1 MPPSRSVIGHNVP
14 GAKMHDAMVCY
25 SCGAGQAPPDA
36 NGVQSGHV
44 GASCPVEVTKLL
56 GETWPG
62 WLPNGLA
69 KDPSRWDPTMCA
81 ITKQCAQE
89 WVAFLA
95 CKNITANFDSSGRSP
110 VPDFQAVANQ

>member
-25 SCGAGQAPPDA
+25 SCCAGQAPPDA
-36 NGVQSGHV
+36 NSVQNGHV
-44 GASCPVEVTKLL
+44 GASCPVEVTRLL

-62 WLPNGLA
+62 WLPGGLA
-69 KDPSRWDPTMCA
+69 KDPSRWDPSLCA

-89 WVAFLA
+89 WLTFLA